1 MSRMLQM
8 TTEILLLFSKQSIL
22 DNQGLQYNILQ
33 LLFALFQSKL
43 LYTYCGS
50 SKLYNCAYLY
60 NIHSLCIQLTFCAP
74 ALTSKQSQSCF
85 WNPKFGF
92 AIVRVLRT
100 ACSAS
105 ATLSPVTEIMQA
117 ATMVTEREMP
127 ARLENQKRRV
137 DSSTT

>member
-8 TTEILLLFSKQSIL
+8 TTEILPVIFKIVDSRQSRPIVQYFTTFVCTILVQIIVYLLWFLEIVQ
-22 DNQGLQYNILQ
+22 
-33 LLFALFQSKL
+33 
-43 LYTYCGS
+43 
-50 SKLYNCAYLY
+50 Y